1 MEQSEKEYADY
12 FMQPRILS
20 NGLKVYPFKLKEYE
34 KYKGLVEKYI
44 LLDITRLNN
53 FRKQE
58 FDKLK
63 LERKIKKRER
73 FKHLPY
79 GTLYEYLTAILEQY
93 RNTDLTVATI
103 LQSSEEE
110 RKKLYEQNPN
120 LEEIVNSYTPSNM
133 EEELCDLFSYCLKEI
148 VTYNY
153 DEKSFFVFEIK
164 DGRNSLLTK
173 ITEDNFE
180 EIRVCILEQN
190 LIFEP
195 IVPNTYKG
203 AEVIRK
209 AMQKLSERSEEVSF
223 LAMVSAVSIYSGKS
237 DAELMEYTYYR
248 LLFDFEMVNRFN
260 GNIFNAIFMSQGSK
274 EAKITPLNK
283 VFKAPNP
290 YDSIFGGVN
299 INL

>member
-1 MEQSEKEYADY
+1 MEQYEKEYADY
-12 FMQPRILS
+12 FMLPRTLT
-20 NGLKVYPFKLKEYE
+20 NGLRVYPFKLKEYE

-53 FRKQE
+53 FKKQE
-58 FDKLK
+58 FTKLK
-63 LERKIKKRER
+63 QERKIKMSAKFEY
-73 FKHLPY
+73 LPY
-79 GTLYEYLTAILEQY
+79 GTLFEYLTAVLEQY
-93 RNTDLTVATI
+93 RNTDLTIARI

-110 RKKLYEQNPN
+110 RQMLYEQNPN
-120 LEEIVNSYTPSNM
+120 LESVVNSYTPSNM
-133 EEELCDLFSYCLKEI
+133 EEELCDLFGYVLKQI

-153 DEKSFFVFEIK
+153 EEKAFFIYEIK
-164 DGRNSLLTK
+164 DGKNSLLCK

-180 EIRVCILEQN
+180 ELRVCILDQN

-195 IVPNTYKG
+195 IVPNSYKG
-203 AEVIRK
+203 AQIIKK
-209 AMQKLSERSEEVSF
+209 AMQKLSERSEETSF